1 MPTKRNEDMLL
12 TQSQLNSCFLSEL
25 EVFTRLAPASFLLKE
40 VLLAW
45 QGCFSSHS
53 YSPLI
58 WNLSMREAGSA
69 VAPSECL
76 SRACLG
82 LQAELAS
89 LWGTCEMVK
98 GTSGLWRV
106 KAETLGHSMGK
117 SLWYGTIL
125 FSQMARSQ
133 PYLCSLSLPCGF
145 PILGLRGDARPRSVI
160 FLWWNPINMK
170 PKGLCLLS
178 LSLCHASWGW
188 EALLPIV
195 SLRNPMTSQ
204 KPT

>member
-106 KAETLGHSMGK
+106 KAETLGIA
-117 SLWYGTIL
+117 WV
-125 FSQMARSQ
+125 RV
-133 PYLCSLSLPCGF
+133 CGMEPFCF
-145 PILGLRGDARPRSVI
+145 PRWPDH
-160 FLWWNPINMK
+160 NPT
-170 PKGLCLLS
+170 S
-178 LSLCHASWGW
+178 AASLCPVAF
-188 EALLPIV
+188 PF
-195 SLRNPMTSQ
+195 
-204 KPT
+204 